1 MDNNTAFRKNLVNR
15 RKELG
20 LTQEQLAQKM
30 NVSPQAV
37 SKWENTS
44 YPDGSLLPLLSE
56 TLNISLDEL
65 FGLKKRSD
73 KVDIEQM
80 ITDEI
85 RCTKPEERSKLVMK
99 MYYAAVCAFND
110 YIPQK
115 TRLPEHLERE
125 TFAELRTDSEMSI
138 ARLNEDLQY
147 FCFLSIPEKGINS
160 YVDSSLNMVRL
171 FEMLADK
178 DALDI
183 IFYLGSGIRNRMH
196 SVKVVAKRLEIS
208 EEKVQHIID
217 ELDRFGLVWRVSAEI
232 TDEPMILYGFT
243 HSTPLTILLSLAK
256 SLTNYIQFCEPF
268 IDRWGKGAYRMPD
281 KSNVEPIPQI
291 SHWDNEEQSK

>member
-30 NVSPQAV
+30 NVSPQTV

-44 YPDGSLLPLLSE
+44 YPDSSLLPLLSQ

-65 FGLKKRSD
+65 FGMKKKSD
-73 KVDIEQM
+73 KVDIEQL
-80 ITDEI
+80 ITNEI
-85 RCTKPEERSKLVMK
+85 RCTKPEDRSKLVMK
-99 MYYAAVCAFND
+99 MYYAAICAFND
-110 YIPQK
+110 YIPIK
-115 TRLPEHLERE
+115 SKLPEHLARE

-147 FCFLSIPEKGINS
+147 FCFLSIPEQGVNS
-160 YVDSSLNMVRL
+160 YVDSSINMVRL

-196 SVKVVAKRLEIS
+196 SVKVIAKRLEIP
-208 EEKVQHIID
+208 EEKVQQIID

-281 KSNVEPIPQI
+281 KINTDPIPQV
-291 SHWDNEEQSK
+291 SHWDNEE

>member
-1 MDNNTAFRKNLVNR
+1 
-15 RKELG
+15 
-20 LTQEQLAQKM
+20 
-30 NVSPQAV
+30 
-37 SKWENTS
+37 
-44 YPDGSLLPLLSE
+44 
-56 TLNISLDEL
+56 
-65 FGLKKRSD
+65 
-73 KVDIEQM
+73 
-80 ITDEI
+80 
-85 RCTKPEERSKLVMK
+85 MK

-110 YIPQK
+110 YIPKK

-147 FCFLSIPEKGINS
+147 FCFLSIPEKGVNS

-178 DALDI
+178 DTLDI

-196 SVKVVAKRLEIS
+196 SVKVVAKRLDIPEK
-208 EEKVQHIID
+208 KVQHIID

-256 SLTNYIQFCEPF
+256 SLTNYIQYCEPF

-281 KSNVEPIPQI
+281 KINSDPIPQI
-291 SHWDNEEQSK
+291 SEWESE

>member
-1 MDNNTAFRKNLVNR
+1 M
-15 RKELG
+15 
-20 LTQEQLAQKM
+20 
-30 NVSPQAV
+30 
-37 SKWENTS
+37 
-44 YPDGSLLPLLSE
+44 PLLSE

-171 FEMLADK
+171 FKMLADK

-196 SVKVVAKRLEIS
+196 SVKVVASRLDIP

-281 KSNVEPIPQI
+281 KSNNEPIPQI
-291 SHWDNEEQSK
+291 SNWDSEEQSK